1 MFQPVEGHEDNHKV
15 LPFLKWAGG
24 KRWLVTRHPELFP
37 KKFNRYIE
45 PFVGSGAVFFHLQ
58 PSKSILAD
66 INGDLID
73 TYRGIKE
80 DWEGVWKQ
88 LEKFH
93 SKHDHEFYYKTR
105 SKTCDE
111 LIEHTARFIYL
122 NRTCWNGLYRVNKQG
137 VFNVPI
143 GTKTNV
149 VLDTDE
155 FSQTSKLLKG
165 AKLLAGSFK
174 KTIDIAEKEDFLFI
188 DPPYTANH
196 NSNGFLKYNDKLFS
210 WEDQEKLRDSIE
222 AAQKRGAKI
231 LLTNAN
237 HKSVKDLYSGMG
249 KYVVVER
256 PSVISGK
263 ASGRKKTTELVVR
276 MWEE

>member
-1 MFQPVEGHEDNHKV
+1 MFQTVKGDEDKRII

-24 KRWLVTRHPELFP
+24 KRWLVTRYPELFP
-37 KKFNRYIE
+37 KKFNNYIE

-58 PSKSILAD
+58 PSKAILAD

-73 TYRGIKE
+73 AYRGIKE

-88 LEKFH
+88 LEKYQSEH
-93 SKHDHEFYYKTR
+93 NQKFYYKIR
-105 SKTCDE
+105 SKNYDE
-111 LIEHTARFIYL
+111 LIKHSARFIYL

-143 GTKTNV
+143 GTKTSV

-155 FSQTSKLLKG
+155 FSETSKLLKG
-165 AKLLAGSFK
+165 VRLLVGDYK
-174 KTIDIAEKEDFLFI
+174 ETIGIAEKDDFLFI

-196 NSNGFLKYNDKLFS
+196 NTNGFLKYNDKLFS
-210 WEDQEKLRDSIE
+210 WDDQVKLRNSIKDV
-222 AAQKRGAKI
+222 QKRGVKI

-237 HKSVKDLYSGMG
+237 HESVRDLYSSMG
-249 KYVVVER
+249 DNFIVER

-263 ASGRKKTTELVVR
+263 ASGRGKITELVVR